1 MGGRKKDREKKPQ
14 NPSSKS
20 PKSMQPSPERQ
31 QKRWRARERKP
42 KQPRRRPNLRRAR
55 TRTDRFVQRL
65 RSRNTA
71 QCRGTKNT
79 AQHRV
84 GRAGKK
90 QRKRPRKRPRK
101 RRRRER
107 RRLKRRSPRRRR
119 EKVSRTASIR
129 LLKISNANCHHQYL
143 RLASPSSMLTAP

>member
-1 MGGRKKDREKKPQ
+1 MGRKKPQ

-20 PKSMQPSPERQ
+20 PKSMRPSPERQ
-31 QKRWRARERKP
+31 QKRRRARERRH
-42 KQPRRRPNLRRAR
+42 KQPQRRPNLRLAR
-55 TRTDRFVQRL
+55 TPTDRFAQRS

-84 GRAGKK
+84 ARAGKK

-101 RRRRER
+101 RRRVER
-107 RRLKRRSPRRRR
+107 RRLKRRSLKRRR

-129 LLKISNANCHHQYL
+129 PLKISNANCHHQYQK
-143 RLASPSSMLTAP
+143 LASQSSMLTAP

>member
-84 GRAGKK
+84 GRAGK
-90 QRKRPRKRPRK
+90 RPRK

-107 RRLKRRSPRRRR
+107 RRLKRRSLKRRR

-129 LLKISNANCHHQYL
+129 PLKISNANCHHQYL
-143 RLASPSSMLTAP
+143 KLASQSSMLTAP